1 MKATWRGT
9 LSFGNIDIPIALY
22 KATGKH
28 GDLDPHQA
36 HADDGSSVRHRRWCE
51 EEDGEIEDREAAKG
65 HRHPVGRKIVL
76 GDKNMAS
83 PPLPDKK
90 RVNVLASVDEG
101 GVDPMLFG
109 QAYYVG
115 GTDPTAD
122 QWYVLFR
129 DALRESG
136 RVAVTRVTL
145 GARESLAVLR
155 VHDDLLVLQTMSR
168 PGELRRPTGI
178 APRGDITVRPEEL
191 KMAMHL
197 MDILSVGFDL
207 DEVHDDRQ

>member
-1 MKATWRGT
+1 MKAIWKGT
-9 LSFGNIDIPIALY
+9 LSFGDIDIPIALY
-22 KATGKH
+22 KATEAH
-28 GDLDPHQA
+28 GDLGPRRV
-36 HADDGSSVRHRRWCE
+36 HARDGSSGRRKRWCE
-51 EEDGEIEDREAAKG
+51 KGDWEIERREVVKG
-65 HRHPVGRKIVL
+65 YRHPEGRKIVL
-76 GDKNMAS
+76 DDKNMAS
-83 PPLPDKK
+83 PPLPGKK
-90 RVNVLASVDEG
+90 RINVLASVNEG
-101 GVDPMLFG
+101 GIDPMLFG

-168 PGELRRPTGI
+168 PGAVRRPTGI
-178 APRGDITVRPEEL
+178 APRDDITVRPEEL

-207 DEVHDDRQ
+207 DEIHDDHP

>member
-1 MKATWRGT
+1 MKATWEGII
-9 LSFGNIDIPIALY
+9 SFGNIDIPIALY
-22 KATGKH
+22 KATEEH
-28 GDLDPHQA
+28 GDLDLHQ
-36 HADDGSSVRHRRWCE
+36 VN
-51 EEDGEIEDREAAKG
+51 AKD
-65 HRHPVGRKIVL
+65 L
-76 GDKNMAS
+76 AS
-83 PPLPDKK
+83 LPLPDKK
-90 RVNVLASVDEG
+90 RINVLASVDAG
-101 GVDPMLFG
+101 SIDPMLLG

-115 GTDPTAD
+115 GTDPITD

-136 RVAVTRVTL
+136 QVAVTKVTL

-155 VHDDLLVLQTMSR
+155 AYDDLLVLQSMSR
-168 PGELRRPTGI
+168 PGGVRRPTGI

-207 DEVHDDRQ
+207 DEVQVHDDYP

>member
-1 MKATWRGT
+1 MKATWKGT
-9 LSFGNIDIPIALY
+9 LSFGDIDIPIALY
-22 KATGKH
+22 KATEKH
-28 GDLDPHQA
+28 GDLGPHRV
-36 HADDGSSVRHRRWCE
+36 HAEDGSPVRHKRWRE
-51 EEDGEIEDREAAKG
+51 EEDGETEDREAAKG
-65 HRHPVGRKIVL
+65 HRHSVSRKIVL
-76 GDKNMAS
+76 NDKSMAS
-83 PPLPDKK
+83 PPPPDRK
-90 RVNVLASVDEG
+90 RVDVLASVDEG

-115 GTDPTAD
+115 GTDPIAD

-168 PGELRRPTGI
+168 PGEVRRPTGI
-178 APRGDITVRPEEL
+178 APRSDITVGPEEL

-207 DEVHDDRQ
+207 DEVHDDRR